1 MTDSITGLPCSLS
14 QALPHA
20 SQCGSLEE
28 ARIAQSAQAIHQG
41 MKRLMDEAAENLR
54 PLVESITALMA
65 FRGIVPDKAR
75 AVEFLARDID
85 KPPRARARRADGEP
99 RNAEHRRVVFDAAST
114 VVPSLSGNVRL
125 PQAMRDVQAATVDA
139 YSASRREDHWMG
151 GDDIKIELGERTQ
164 SLTRRK
170 TERVARYEWQ
180 DEEVVDVAL
189 LPMAEERL
197 DQRRLL
203 ASIYERCSLREQQLL
218 NLAWRDIPESQMA
231 KILGITPATVRVMW
245 THIGAKALA
254 IGST

>member
-20 SQCGSLEE
+20 GQCGSLDE
-28 ARIAQSAQAIHQG
+28 ARIAQSAQAIQQG
-41 MKRLMDEAAENLR
+41 MGRLMDEAAETLR
-54 PLVESITALMA
+54 PLVECITALMA

-75 AVEFLARDID
+75 ALESLARDID

-99 RNAEHRRVVFDAAST
+99 RDAEHRRVVFDAAST
-114 VVPSLSGNVRL
+114 VVPSLSGGVRL

-151 GDDIKIELGERTQ
+151 GDDIKVELDERTQ
-164 SLTRRK
+164 SLTRQK
-170 TERVARYEWQ
+170 TSRTSRYQWQ
-180 DEEVVDVAL
+180 DEEGRDVAL
-189 LPMAEERL
+189 LPLAEERL

-203 ASIYERCSLREQQLL
+203 AAIYERCTPREQQVLD
-218 NLAWRDIPESQMA
+218 LAWRDVPESRIAQA
-231 KILGITPATVRVMW
+231 LGITPITVRVMW
-245 THIGAKALA
+245 VHIRAKALA